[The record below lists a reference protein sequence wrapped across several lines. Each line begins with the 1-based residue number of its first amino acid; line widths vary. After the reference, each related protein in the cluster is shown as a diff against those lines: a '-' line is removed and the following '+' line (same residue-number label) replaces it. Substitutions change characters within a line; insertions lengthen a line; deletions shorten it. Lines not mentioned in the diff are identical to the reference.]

1 VSAPRGRGSGAR
13 GLVRLG
19 RMSARGYV
27 TESEAT
33 DSSLSLALAPA
44 LTPEGLTA
52 SPSFFHGF
60 ATEPRAV
67 AQGLVALADI
77 TATRYFQPVPTTM
90 RDPVLTA
97 HGDRLRAEVFSAD
110 NSVYARLDLLASG
123 LDGGEISYGTTNVD
137 IGTAMRRTLAAITR
151 NDLLHLDVGADGLTA
166 ATPSTS
172 AVERPVTMPDRWVRA
187 LGNAAEVHASLAAR
201 FTIAAAPARAFV
213 ASLPPSTGSGRD
225 GWLTPTPTGIRVAP
239 RGSADAVHVSGLHRL
254 SGLKRLLTQL
264 QSLTVYGP
272 RDGSAGGAAVEVEI
286 PGARLLIA
294 LTENATRGYSGE
306 GALLASLAAT
316 DVLDNAAVLSALL
329 SFDPRIDIDRL
340 ATDAALSTDETRESL
355 AVLAASGRVGWDLRD
370 EAYFHRELPD
380 DPDRI
385 DGDNPRLVR
394 ARRIVTAG
402 GVRRTA
408 DTWTVDAVTSTHIVR
423 ATTTGHSC
431 TCVWYARHGSG
442 HGPCAH
448 VLAVMIAE
456 GTAS

>member
-1 VSAPRGRGSGAR
+1 
-13 GLVRLG
+13 
-19 RMSARGYV
+19 MSARGYA

-33 DSSLSLALAPA
+33 DTSLSLALAPA

-67 AQGLVALADI
+67 AQGLVTLADI
-77 TATRYFQPVPTTM
+77 TATRYFQPIPTTM

-110 NSVYARLDLLASG
+110 NSVYARLDLLPAG

-137 IGTAMRRTLAAITR
+137 IGTTMRRTLAAITR
-151 NDLLHLDVGADGLTA
+151 NDLLHLDVGTNGFTA
-166 ATPSTS
+166 STPDAS

-187 LGNAAEVHASLAAR
+187 LGNAAELHASLVAR
-201 FTIAAAPARAFV
+201 FTITAAPARALV
-213 ASLPPSTGSGRD
+213 ASLPPATGSGRD
-225 GWLTPTPTGIRVAP
+225 GWLTPTPTGIRVSP
-239 RGSADAVHVSGLHRL
+239 RASPDAVHVSGLHRL

-264 QSLTVYGP
+264 RSLTVYGP
-272 RDGSAGGAAVEVEI
+272 ADGSAGGAAVEVEI

-306 GALLASLAAT
+306 GALLASLASS
-316 DVLDNAAVLSALL
+316 DVLDNAALLSALL
-329 SFDPRIDIDRL
+329 SFDPHIDIDRL
-340 ATDAALSTDETRESL
+340 AADAALAPVDTREAL
-355 AVLAASGRVGWDLRD
+355 AVLAASGRVGWDMRD
-370 EAYFHRELPD
+370 QAFFHRELPD

-394 ARRIVTAG
+394 ARRIVDAA

-408 DTWTVDAVTSTHIVR
+408 DTWTVEAATSAHIVR
-423 ATTTGHSC
+423 ATTAGYAC
-431 TCVWYARHGSG
+431 TCVWYARHGSSR
-442 HGPCAH
+442 GPCAH